1 MTCRYA
7 AWVRFWTQQG
17 LHPLDTG
24 DCPDQATHL
33 VVAQFPT
40 DDGDGLLVKA
50 SALMC
55 VWHAEMARNPATP
68 GLFVF
73 PHTVLTGA
81 HS

>member
-7 AWVRFWTQQG
+7 AWVAFWTQQG

-24 DCPDQATHL
+24 DCSGEATHL
-33 VVAQFPT
+33 VAAQR
-40 DDGDGLLVKA
+40 GAEGEGLLVKV

-55 VWHAEMARNPATP
+55 VWHAEMARNPAHR

-73 PHTVLTGA
+73 PHTPLTGA
-81 HS
+81 HR